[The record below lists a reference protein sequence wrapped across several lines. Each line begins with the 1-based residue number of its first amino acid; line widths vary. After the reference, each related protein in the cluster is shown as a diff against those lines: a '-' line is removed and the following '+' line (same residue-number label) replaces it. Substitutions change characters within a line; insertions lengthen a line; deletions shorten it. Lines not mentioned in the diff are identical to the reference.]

1 MHANIMAKKIIILTQ
16 IIIINYVTIL
26 YKKKV
31 SIVMNCDTIIG
42 IILKKRY
49 LSCQLYAIVVI
60 FK

>member
-1 MHANIMAKKIIILTQ
+1 MHANIMAKKIIISTQ

-31 SIVMNCDTIIG
+31 SIVMNCGTIIG

-49 LSCQLYAIVVI
+49 LSCQLFAIVVI